1 MSLCFN
7 HRHSEEKC
15 SIFRVHEVRDSNSLN
30 PLFVR
35 KSPGKFNSL
44 TMWRTYPANL
54 IMLAAAHSNKS
65 REQCASVQ
73 SKNPVLYS
81 FYCSRCNFCPFH
93 RKRGSR
99 GYRDLA
105 FGRTKEQGNKAKLWD
120 L

>member
-1 MSLCFN
+1 MQKKNVQSSL
-7 HRHSEEKC
+7 
-15 SIFRVHEVRDSNSLN
+15 VHEVRDSNSLN

-81 FYCSRCNFCPFH
+81 FYVPFLF
-93 RKRGSR
+93 ST
-99 GYRDLA
+99 YV
-105 FGRTKEQGNKAKLWD
+105 
-120 L
+120 